1 MTVNIP
7 NWMPANSATKA
18 VDGHMIVDSTA
29 HAVVNIRLLAN
40 LAPLDQIGY
49 GRSIARAL
57 EA

>member
-1 MTVNIP
+1 MTFDVS

-40 LAPLDQIGY
+40 LAPLDQVRY
-49 GRSIARAL
+49 ER
-57 EA
+57 